1 MFPKQRSHTL
11 EAVARTLGIEYDE
24 TKVHRA
30 IYDAEVLEAVY
41 IGMLSRVSEENPNIK
56 MADLADLTS
65 KDVILNARPK
75 HIVAYAKNEQ
85 GLKDLYKIIS
95 LSSTDYLSDVP
106 KTPRFL
112 VDENREN
119 LLIGSACFN
128 GEVFDSALTKS
139 ESVLKRVMSW
149 YDYIEVQPP
158 ACYSW
163 LINDGQISSEE
174 DLEKIIADL
183 INAAKSINK
192 TVVATSDCHYLNKKI
207 KFIVMFISSPKDSK
221 VRCIL

>member
-1 MFPKQRSHTL
+1 MVDGGKPIKEALQEILDYFGDAVIIDHNAAFDIGFLNEALKKNGLPEIKNPIIDTLPWSRYMFPKQRSHTL

-41 IGMLSRVSEENPNIK
+41 IGMLSKVSEENPNIK

-119 LLIGSACFN
+119 LLIGSDVSM
-128 GEVFDSALTKS
+128 EK
-139 ESVLKRVMSW
+139 
-149 YDYIEVQPP
+149 
-158 ACYSW
+158 YST
-163 LINDGQISSEE
+163 L
-174 DLEKIIADL
+174 L
-183 INAAKSINK
+183 
-192 TVVATSDCHYLNKKI
+192 
-207 KFIVMFISSPKDSK
+207 
-221 VRCIL
+221 